1 MEQHITLPWTP
12 CTETTTGGTTHYTS
26 LDTLYRDNHRW
37 NNTLHFL
44 GHPVQRQ
51 PQVEQ
56 HITLPWTPCTETTT
70 GGTTHYTSLDTLYR
84 DNHME
89 QHITLPWT
97 PCTETTTGGTTHYTS
112 LDTLYR
118 DNHRWNNTLHFLAEI
133 PQTNVGLYSVLH
145 RSWILLDA
153 KLECNTTSRWC
164 KRFCT
169 FPSALVFTLSMLLE
183 RSLMTV
189 HNIKPL
195 VWQRT

>member
-1 MEQHITLPWTP
+1 M
-12 CTETTTGGTTHYTS
+12 
-26 LDTLYRDNHRW
+26 DTLYRDNHRW

-97 PCTETTTGGTTHYTS
+97 PCTETTTGGTTHC
-112 LDTLYR
+112 R
-118 DNHRWNNTLHFLAEI
+118 DPPNKRWIILRTA
-133 PQTNVGLYSVLH
+133 QTMNIIARCKVGMQHNLQMVQ
-145 RSWILLDA
+145 
-153 KLECNTTSRWC
+153 KV
-164 KRFCT
+164 CT
-169 FPSALVFTLSMLLE
+169 FPSALLCHSIHATME